1 MIKTI
6 DELVRINRL
15 RFGVSGDTNIP
26 VNYDYDADE
35 EYYEDEYDDE
45 DVCEGCTCCD
55 EETEEDEE
63 VVAEYSDLYDIFDS
77 YCELKDD
84 EYDWRDIV
92 YDIFAEIGTDKY
104 SSTEIANIFRE
115 YDFDIT
121 AGQVAACKAFWN
133 K

>member
-26 VNYDYDADE
+26 VNDDYDADE
-35 EYYEDEYDDE
+35 EYYEDEYEDDE
-45 DVCEGCTCCD
+45 DVCEGCTGCD
-55 EETEEDEE
+55 DADETPVDDT
-63 VVAEYSDLYDIFDS
+63 YDDLYAVFDS